1 MQWGVHS
8 PVDASF
14 DGIIIGAGHNGLIL
28 QAYLGRLGLRVLSL
42 DRNLQ
47 AGGGLSTIEDPAF
60 PGVFHNIH
68 SVFHRAVT
76 LSPWYRDL
84 DLERRGVRYIEPELN
99 VAAVR
104 EDGASL
110 RWYTDLDR
118 TCSSLAEFSPRD
130 AATFRA
136 LGETFAEVSARVIL
150 PLNAHP
156 PLTREALRARLA
168 RSAVG
173 RKFLEVEPLSACEFA
188 MTRFEHPQVQALML
202 FLAGAR
208 EVDMNA
214 RGYGWLIPALIA
226 SPVKALL
233 CVGGSA
239 ALARGLERAV
249 QESGGVIWTGQTVT
263 RILVENGRAGGVE
276 MADGTQVRAEQFVAS
291 TLNPQQ
297 TVLELT
303 GAEHWPGEV
312 VEQVRRFRYN
322 QVGPLF
328 GLNVA
333 LREPP
338 AYRAAA
344 RTPDLD
350 RAFMTI
356 LGLETPDVILEM
368 YRAHP
373 RGEITRPLTL
383 WGAAP
388 TVHDPSQAR
397 EGFHTAFMWEKVP
410 FACSADLLVGESA
423 ERKLGA
429 AADPAHWDTWKEQHG
444 EELLARWAEYAPNLR
459 GDTIASRYALTPLDT
474 VRHLPNMA
482 GGDLTVGWL
491 GEEQMGAN
499 RPTPALSGYA
509 TPLIGLYMAG
519 SCMHP
524 GGNITGYPGYNAA
537 GVIARALGLESW
549 WTPPAL

>member
-1 MQWGVHS
+1 M
-8 PVDASF
+8 DASF

-42 DRNLQ
+42 DRNLH
-47 AGGGLSTIEDPAF
+47 AGGGLSTIEDPAL

-84 DLERRGVRYIEPELN
+84 ALERRGVRYIEPELN
-99 VAAVR
+99 VAAIR
-104 EDGASL
+104 ADGGSL
-110 RWYTDLDR
+110 RWYTDLER
-118 TCSSLAEFSPRD
+118 TCRSVAEFSRRD
-130 AATFRA
+130 AETFRMWCEA
-136 LGETFAEVSARVIL
+136 FAEVSPRVIL
-150 PLNAHP
+150 PYNAHP
-156 PLTREALRARLA
+156 PLAPDALRARLS
-168 RSAVG
+168 RSAAG
-173 RKFLEVEPLSACEFA
+173 RKFLEVEAQSAREFA
-188 MTRFEHPQVQALML
+188 MSRFEHPQVQALML

-239 ALARGLERAV
+239 ALARGLTRAV
-249 QESGGVIWTGQTVT
+249 QESGGVIWTGQPVA
-263 RILVENGRAGGVE
+263 RILIEQGRAAGVE
-276 MADGTQVRAEQFVAS
+276 LADGTQLRAERFVAS

-303 GAEHWPGEV
+303 GAGHWPTEV
-312 VEQVRRFRYN
+312 VEQVEGYRYN

-328 GLNVA
+328 GVNVV

-338 AYRAAA
+338 AYHAAA
-344 RTPDLD
+344 RAPDLD
-350 RAFMTI
+350 RAFMT
-356 LGLETPDVILEM
+356 LVGLETPEAILAM
-368 YRAHP
+368 YRDHP
-373 RGEITRPLTL
+373 AGKITRPLAL

-410 FACSADLLVGESA
+410 FALEG
-423 ERKLGA
+423 
-429 AADPAHWDTWKEQHG
+429 DPANWDTWKEQHG
-444 EELLARWAEYAPNLR
+444 EELLARWAEFAPNVR
-459 GDTIASRYALTPLDT
+459 RDTIASRYALTPLDT
-474 VRHLPNMA
+474 VRHFPNMA
-482 GGDLTVGWL
+482 GGDLTVGWM

-499 RPTPALSGYA
+499 RPTPSLSGYA
-509 TPLIGLYMAG
+509 TPLEGLYMAG
-519 SCMHP
+519 ACMHP

-537 GVIARALGLESW
+537 GVIARALGLEPW
-549 WTPPAL
+549 WTPPEWEAAADGPQ

>member
-1 MQWGVHS
+1 M
-8 PVDASF
+8 DASF

-28 QAYLGRLGLRVLSL
+28 QAYLGRLGLRVLSI

-47 AGGGLSTIEDPAF
+47 PGGGLSTIEDPAF

-84 DLERRGVRYIEPELN
+84 ELERRGVRYVEPELN
-99 VAAVR
+99 VAVLR
-104 EDGASL
+104 QDQRSL

-118 TCSSLAEFSPRD
+118 TCHSIAEFSERD
-130 AATFRA
+130 AQTFRTLA
-136 LGETFAEVSARVIL
+136 ETFAEVSARVIL
-150 PLNAHP
+150 PHNAHP
-156 PLTREALRARLA
+156 PLSREALRARLT
-168 RSAVG
+168 RSAAG
-173 RKFLEVEPLSACEFA
+173 RKFLEVEALSAGEFA
-188 MTRFEHPQVQALML
+188 MTRFEHRQVQALML
-202 FLAGAR
+202 FLSGAR
-208 EVDMNA
+208 EVDVNA

-239 ALARGLERAV
+239 ALARGLARAV
-249 QESGGVIWTGQTVT
+249 QESGGVIWSGQTVS
-263 RILVENGRAGGVE
+263 RILIENGRAVGVE
-276 MADGTQVRAEQFVAS
+276 LAEGTQVHAKQFVAS

-297 TVLELT
+297 TLLELT
-303 GAEHWPGEV
+303 GADHWPQEV
-312 VEQVRRFRYN
+312 VEPVRRYRYN

-328 GLNVA
+328 GVNVA

-338 AYRAAA
+338 AYRAAIDC
-344 RTPDLD
+344 PDVNQ
-350 RAFMTI
+350 AFMTI
-356 LGLETPDVILEM
+356 LGLETPEVVLEM

-373 RGEITRPLTL
+373 AGRITRPLTL

-397 EGFHTAFMWEKVP
+397 DGFHTAFMWEKVP
-410 FACSADLLVGESA
+410 FALEG
-423 ERKLGA
+423 
-429 AADPAHWDTWKEQHG
+429 DPAHWDTWKERHG
-444 EELLARWAEYAPNLR
+444 EEVLARWAEFAPNMQ
-459 GDTIASRYALTPLDT
+459 GDTIASRYSLTPLDT
-474 VRHLPNMA
+474 VRHLPNMT

-509 TPLIGLYMAG
+509 TPLPGLYMAG

-537 GVIARALGLESW
+537 GVIARALGLEQW
-549 WTPPAL
+549 WAPPEWDTAG

>member
-1 MQWGVHS
+1 M
-8 PVDASF
+8 DARF

-28 QAYLGRLGLRVLSL
+28 QAYLCRLGLRVLSI

-47 AGGGLSTIEDPAF
+47 PGGGLSTIEDPAF

-84 DLERRGVRYIEPELN
+84 ELERRGVRYIEPELN
-99 VAAVR
+99 VAVVR
-104 EDGASL
+104 EDGGSL

-118 TCSSLAEFSPRD
+118 TCQSVAEFSPRD

-136 LGETFAEVSARVIL
+136 LGETYAEVSSRVIL
-150 PLNAHP
+150 PYNAHP
-156 PLTREALRARLA
+156 PLPRDALRDRLS

-173 RKFLEVEPLSACEFA
+173 RKFLEVEAQSAAEFA

-239 ALARGLERAV
+239 ALARGLARAV
-249 QESGGVIWTGQTVT
+249 QESGGIIWTGQTIT
-263 RILVENGRAGGVE
+263 RILIEKGRAAGVE
-276 MADGTQVRAEQFVAS
+276 LADGARVHAEQFVAS

-303 GAEHWPGEV
+303 DADHWPGEV
-312 VEQVRRFRYN
+312 VEQVRGYRYN

-328 GLNVA
+328 GINVA

-344 RTPDLD
+344 QTPDLD

-356 LGLETPDVILEM
+356 LGLETPETIVEM

-373 RGEITRPLTL
+373 AGQITRPLTL

-410 FACSADLLVGESA
+410 FALEG
-423 ERKLGA
+423 
-429 AADPAHWDTWKEQHG
+429 DPANWDSWKERHS
-444 EELLARWAEYAPNLR
+444 EEVLARWAEYAPNVR
-459 GDTIASRYALTPLDT
+459 ADSIASHYALTPLDT

-491 GEEQMGAN
+491 GEEQMGIN

-509 TPLIGLYMAG
+509 TPLAGLYMAG

-537 GVIARALGLESW
+537 GVIARALGLEPW
-549 WTPPAL
+549 WMPPDWESAAG

>member
-1 MQWGVHS
+1 
-8 PVDASF
+8 VDASF

-28 QAYLGRLGLRVLSL
+28 QAYLGRLGLRVLAL
-42 DRNLQ
+42 DRNLHP
-47 AGGGLSTIEDPAF
+47 GGGLSTIEDPAF

-76 LSPWYRDL
+76 LAPWYRDL
-84 DLERRGVRYIEPELN
+84 ELERRGVRYIEPELN
-99 VAAVR
+99 VAALR
-104 EDGASL
+104 EDGGSL

-118 TCSSLAEFSPRD
+118 TCSSVAEFSRRD
-130 AATFRA
+130 AETFRA
-136 LGETFAEVSARVIL
+136 LGETFAEVSSRVIL
-150 PLNAHP
+150 PYNAHP
-156 PLTREALRARLA
+156 PLTRNALQARLS

-173 RKFLEVEPLSACEFA
+173 RKFLEVEAQSALEFA

-208 EVDMNA
+208 EVNMNA

-239 ALARGLERAV
+239 ALARGLARAV
-249 QESGGVIWTGQTVT
+249 QESGGVILTGQTVT
-263 RILVENGRAGGVE
+263 RVLVESGRAVGIEV
-276 MADGTQVRAEQFVAS
+276 ADGTQIRAEEFVAS

-297 TVLELT
+297 TILELT
-303 GAEHWPGEV
+303 GAEHWSGEV

-322 QVGPLF
+322 LVGPLF
-328 GLNVA
+328 GVNVA

-338 AYRAAA
+338 TYRAAA
-344 RTPDLD
+344 HTPDPD

-356 LGLETPDVILEM
+356 LGLETPEEILAM
-368 YRAHP
+368 YRDHP
-373 RGEITRPLTL
+373 AGKITRPLTL

-410 FACSADLLVGESA
+410 FALEG
-423 ERKLGA
+423 
-429 AADPAHWDTWKEQHG
+429 DPAHWDTWKERHG
-444 EELLARWAEYAPNLR
+444 EEVLARWAEYAPNLR
-459 GDTIASRYALTPLDT
+459 GEIIASRYALSPLDT

-491 GEEQMGAN
+491 GEEQMGVN
-499 RPTPALSGYA
+499 RPTPSLSGYA
-509 TPLIGLYMAG
+509 TPLAGLYMAG

-537 GVIARALGLESW
+537 GVIARALDLEPW
-549 WTPPAL
+549 WTPPDWEGTTA

>member
-1 MQWGVHS
+1 M
-8 PVDASF
+8 DASF

-28 QAYLGRLGLRVLSL
+28 QAYLGRLGLRVLCI
-42 DRNLQ
+42 DRNLHP
-47 AGGGLSTIEDPAF
+47 GGGLSTIEDPAH

-84 DLERRGVRYIEPELN
+84 ELERHGVRYVEPELN
-99 VAAVR
+99 VAVLR
-104 EDGASL
+104 EDGRSL

-118 TCSSLAEFSPRD
+118 TCSSLAEYSRRD
-130 AATFRA
+130 AASFRA
-136 LGETFAEVSARVIL
+136 LCETFSEVSARVTL
-150 PLNAHP
+150 PYNAHP
-156 PLTREALRARLA
+156 PLTRDALRARLS
-168 RSAVG
+168 RSTVG
-173 RKFLEVEPLSACEFA
+173 RAFLEVEALSVGEFA

-202 FLAGAR
+202 FLSGAR
-208 EVDMNA
+208 EVDVNA

-239 ALARGLERAV
+239 ALARGLTRAV
-249 QESGGVIWTGQTVT
+249 QESGGVLWTGQAVT
-263 RILVENGRAGGVE
+263 RVRVESGRAVGVE
-276 MADGTQVRAEQFVAS
+276 LADGTQVRAEQFVAS

-303 GAEHWPGEV
+303 GAEHWPTEV

-328 GLNVA
+328 GVNVA
-333 LREPP
+333 LEEQP

-344 RTPDLD
+344 GAPDVN

-356 LGLETPDVILEM
+356 LGLETPEVVFEM

-373 RGEITRPLTL
+373 AGEITRPLTL

-410 FACSADLLVGESA
+410 FALAG
-423 ERKLGA
+423 
-429 AADPAHWDTWKEQHG
+429 DPANWDRRKESHG
-444 EELLARWAEYAPNLR
+444 DEVLARWAEYAPNVR
-459 GDTIASRYALTPLDT
+459 GDTIASHYSLTPLDT

-509 TPLIGLYMAG
+509 TPLPGLYMAG

-537 GVIARALGLESW
+537 GVIARALGLEPW
-549 WTPPAL
+549 WTPPEWEPAAPETGATGPDK

>member
-1 MQWGVHS
+1 M
-8 PVDASF
+8 DATF

-28 QAYLGRLGLRVLSL
+28 QAYLGRLGLRVLAI
-42 DRNLQ
+42 DRNMHP
-47 AGGGLSTIEDPAF
+47 GGGLSTIEDPAL
-60 PGVFHNIH
+60 PGVLHNIH

-76 LSPWYRDL
+76 LSPWYHDL
-84 DLERRGVRYIEPELN
+84 ELERRGVRYLEPELN
-99 VAAVR
+99 VAALR
-104 EDGASL
+104 EDGGSL

-118 TCSSLAEFSPRD
+118 TCSSMAEFSPRD

-150 PLNAHP
+150 PFNAHP
-156 PLTREALRARLA
+156 PLNREALHARLS
-168 RSAVG
+168 RSPVG
-173 RKFLEVEPLSACEFA
+173 RKFMEVESLSACEFA

-239 ALARGLERAV
+239 ALARGLARAV
-249 QESGGVIWTGQTVT
+249 QEHGGVIWTGQTVT
-263 RILVENGRAGGVE
+263 RVLIENGRAAGVE
-276 MADGTQVRAEQFVAS
+276 LADGTQVRAVRFVAS

-297 TVLELT
+297 TILELT
-303 GAEHWPGEV
+303 GAQHWPREV
-312 VEQVRRFRYN
+312 AEPVRRFRYN
-322 QVGPLF
+322 SVGPLF
-328 GLNVA
+328 GVNVA

-344 RTPDLD
+344 GSPEVN

-356 LGLETPDVILEM
+356 LGLETPEVVFEM

-373 RGEITRPLTL
+373 AGRITRPLTL

-397 EGFHTAFMWEKVP
+397 DGFHTAFMWEKVP
-410 FACSADLLVGESA
+410 FALEG
-423 ERKLGA
+423 
-429 AADPAHWDTWKEQHG
+429 DPASWDTWKERHG
-444 EELLARWAEYAPNLR
+444 EEVLARWAEYAPNVR

-482 GGDLTVGWL
+482 GGDLTVGW
-491 GEEQMGAN
+491 
-499 RPTPALSGYA
+499 
-509 TPLIGLYMAG
+509 
-519 SCMHP
+519 
-524 GGNITGYPGYNAA
+524 
-537 GVIARALGLESW
+537 
-549 WTPPAL
+549 

>member
-1 MQWGVHS
+1 M
-8 PVDASF
+8 DITF

-28 QAYLGRLGLRVLSL
+28 QAYLGRLGLRVLSI

-47 AGGGLSTIEDPAF
+47 AGGGLSTIEDPAL

-76 LSPWYRDL
+76 LSPWYREL
-84 DLERRGVRYIEPELN
+84 ELERRGVRYIEPELN
-99 VAAVR
+99 VAVIR
-104 EDGASL
+104 EDGGSL
-110 RWYTDLDR
+110 RWYTDLER
-118 TCSSLAEFSPRD
+118 TCGSIAEFSPRD

-136 LGETFAEVSARVIL
+136 LSETFAEVPSRVIL
-150 PLNAHP
+150 PYNAHP
-156 PLTREALRARLA
+156 PLTRNALHGRLS
-168 RSAVG
+168 RSAAG
-173 RKFLEVEPLSACEFA
+173 RKFLEVEAESACEFA
-188 MTRFEHPQVQALML
+188 MTRLEHPQVQALML

-263 RILVENGRAGGVE
+263 RILIENGHTVGVE
-276 MADGTQVRAEQFVAS
+276 LADGVRVRAEQFVAS

-303 GAEHWPGEV
+303 GSEHWPTEV
-312 VEQVRRFRYN
+312 VEQVRRYRYN
-322 QVGPLF
+322 EVGPLF

-333 LREPP
+333 LREPL
-338 AYRAAA
+338 AYQAAA
-344 RTPDLD
+344 RTPGLNE
-350 RAFMTI
+350 AFMTI
-356 LGLETPDVILEM
+356 LGLEAPEVIYEM

-373 RGEITRPLTL
+373 RGQITRPLTL

-388 TVHDPSQAR
+388 SVHDPSQAR
-397 EGFHTAFMWEKVP
+397 EGFHTAFRWEKVP
-410 FACSADLLVGESA
+410 FALDGNPADWDVQK
-423 ERKLGA
+423 ER
-429 AADPAHWDTWKEQHG
+429 HG

-459 GDTIASRYALTPLDT
+459 GETIASRYALTPLDT

-491 GEEQMGAN
+491 GEAQMGAN
-499 RPTPALSGYA
+499 RPTPSLSGYA
-509 TPLIGLYMAG
+509 TPLPGLYMAG

-537 GVIARALGLESW
+537 GVIARALGLEPW
-549 WTPPAL
+549 WTPPEWEADTT

>member
-1 MQWGVHS
+1 
-8 PVDASF
+8 VDASF

-47 AGGGLSTIEDPAF
+47 PGGGLSTIEDPAF

-76 LSPWYRDL
+76 LAPWYRDL
-84 DLERRGVRYIEPELN
+84 DLARRGVRYIEPELN

-104 EDGASL
+104 EDGGSL
-110 RWYTDLDR
+110 CWYTDLDR
-118 TCSSLAEFSPRD
+118 TCRSLAEFSPRD

-136 LGETFAEVSARVIL
+136 LAEAFAEVSSRVIL

-156 PLTREALRARLA
+156 PLTRDALRARLS
-168 RSAVG
+168 RSAAG
-173 RKFLEVEPLSACEFA
+173 RKFLEVEPLSASEFA
-188 MTRFEHPQVQALML
+188 MTRFQHPQVQALML

-239 ALARGLERAV
+239 ALARGLARAV

-263 RILVENGRAGGVE
+263 RILIANGRAVGAE
-276 MADGTQVRAEQFVAS
+276 MADGTQVRAEQFVVS

-297 TVLELT
+297 SVLELT
-303 GAEHWPGEV
+303 GDDHWSGELV
-312 VEQVRRFRYN
+312 DQVRGFRYN
-322 QVGPLF
+322 EVGPLF

-338 AYRAAA
+338 TYSAAA
-344 RTPDLD
+344 QTPGLD

-356 LGLETPDVILEM
+356 LGLETPETIFAM
-368 YRAHP
+368 YRDHP
-373 RGEITRPLTL
+373 RGQITWPLTL

-410 FACSADLLVGESA
+410 FSLNG
-423 ERKLGA
+423 
-429 AADPAHWDTWKEQHG
+429 DPRNWDASKEPHG
-444 EELLARWAEYAPNLR
+444 EELLARWAEFAPNLR
-459 GDTIASRYALTPLDT
+459 DETLASRYALTPLDT

-499 RPTPALSGYA
+499 RPTPLLSGYA
-509 TPLIGLYMAG
+509 TPLPGLYMAG

-537 GVIARALGLESW
+537 GVIAQALGLEPW
-549 WTPPAL
+549 WTPPDWEADPA